1 MRKVKVIAAMGA
13 KVTGPCK
20 LKITKDQHAIRSRV
34 LGPWKKNGTF
44 ELDGGEELQFK
55 FGEVLN
61 IDRAG
66 RLNVLLFEDITPERK
81 AKPKK
86 APAAKPPVDP
96 ASKGAQTKMA
106 GDAK

>member
-13 KVTGPCK
+13 KITGPCK
-20 LKITKDQHAIRSRV
+20 LKITKEQHAIRTRV

-66 RLNVLLFEDITPERK
+66 RLNSALFEDITPERK

-86 APAAKPPVDP
+86 APASKPPADP
-96 ASKGAQTKMA
+96 ASKGAETKTA
-106 GDAK
+106 GETE